1 MHDDFVRNPPKNVAG
16 NDVPSSK
23 PKWAVPNKTVIQSG
37 VLGQEELGRIKQ
49 SDVQSGLVEENSL
62 HS

>member
-16 NDVPSSK
+16 NE
-23 PKWAVPNKTVIQSG
+23 TVIQSG